1 MLLTDFKNG
10 ERMRILIRVCEALS
24 NEQSEAVKRA
34 SGRLRTIIRGKCTTR
49 RVLTF
54 DIGLSILHWCRV
66 GKAEDNAEDNA
77 G

>member
-1 MLLTDFKNG
+1 MSV
-10 ERMRILIRVCEALS
+10 RALS
-24 NEQSEAVKRA
+24 NEQSEAVKKSQRQA
-34 SGRLRTIIRGKCTTR
+34 QDDNPGKCTTR